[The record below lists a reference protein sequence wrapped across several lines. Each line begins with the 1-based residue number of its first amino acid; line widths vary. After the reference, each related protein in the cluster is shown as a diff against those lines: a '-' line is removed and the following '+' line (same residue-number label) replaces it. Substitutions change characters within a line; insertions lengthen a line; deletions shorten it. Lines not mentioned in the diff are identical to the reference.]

1 MDAIHSSAAAQ
12 AGTRSE
18 AGSAEQDGIDFA
30 EQDGIDFAA
39 PGGIGFAALDGTGS
53 GLSNELAIRTIE

>member
-1 MDAIHSSAAAQ
+1 VDAIHSSAAAP

-18 AGSAEQDGIDFA
+18 AGSAEQGGIDSA
-30 EQDGIDFAA
+30 V
-39 PGGIGFAALDGTGS
+39 PGGIGFAAPDGTGS

>member
-1 MDAIHSSAAAQ
+1 VDAIHFSAAAQ

-18 AGSAEQDGIDFA
+18 AGSAEQGGIDS
-30 EQDGIDFAA
+30 AA
-39 PGGIGFAALDGTGS
+39 LGGIGFAAPDGTGS